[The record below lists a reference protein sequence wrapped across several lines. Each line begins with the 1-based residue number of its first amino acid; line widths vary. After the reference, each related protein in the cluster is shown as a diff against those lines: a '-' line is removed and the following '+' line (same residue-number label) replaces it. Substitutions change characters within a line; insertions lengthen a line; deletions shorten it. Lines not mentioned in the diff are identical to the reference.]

1 MEGILLMLLYLAIGF
16 FKNRSDKMKRREIE
30 SDPNWDTEKKSKT
43 DFNFDKFLTNIIDDS
58 NFVETE
64 KIDKNLSVLDE
75 KETPKSFNQSKF
87 EKKENNLKKAK
98 DDNLDENILKE
109 KEVVLNTIDTTK
121 KDFVKRN
128 SLFKNH
134 NSLKKAI
141 IFKEIIDKPLG
152 LR

>member
-1 MEGILLMLLYLAIGF
+1 
-16 FKNRSDKMKRREIE
+16 
-30 SDPNWDTEKKSKT
+30 KKSKT